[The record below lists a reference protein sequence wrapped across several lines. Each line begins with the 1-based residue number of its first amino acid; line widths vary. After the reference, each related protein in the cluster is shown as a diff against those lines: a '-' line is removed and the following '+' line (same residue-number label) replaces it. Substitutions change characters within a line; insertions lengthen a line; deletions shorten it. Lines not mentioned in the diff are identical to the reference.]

1 MIINYLKA
9 VSDAHLLCGYN
20 RLVDDVFLRSWRR
33 LAAPE
38 GTGRLFFEF
47 YRLLSEAK
55 PKEGEDRPFFWMFE
69 NVVAMGVNDKRDISR
84 FLEVSQTDGELMSQT
99 WTRSPPENTT
109 TLTFKQLM
117 KAYVSLSIHWLLLK
131 YKMMYEC
138 HELMSKTLLVLMC
151 FICSVTRWWSMLSRS
166 LLLTVPDTSG
176 ETCRAWTGWRGNS
189 TQRDAWVLIS
199 PIWQQT

>member
-1 MIINYLKA
+1 MLTSSVRIIDWLTMFSCFPDA
-9 VSDAHLLCGYN
+9 VLPLQRAQGGCSSSFIACWARPSPKKERTGRSSGCSRTWSPWASTTRGTSHA
-20 RLVDDVFLRSWRR
+20 SWRWVR
-33 LAAPE
+33 
-38 GTGRLFFEF
+38 R
-47 YRLLSEAK
+47 
-55 PKEGEDRPFFWMFE
+55 
-69 NVVAMGVNDKRDISR
+69 
-84 FLEVSQTDGELMSQT
+84 
-99 WTRSPPENTT
+99 TRSRPEATT

-131 YKMMYEC
+131 YKMMYDC